1 MDLVWEQERK
11 GNMGRSPKWF
21 HMLGEIENNS
31 KFKKHLNYYI
41 LDANS
46 SVELRTK
53 VRFSRQKRY

>member
-1 MDLVWEQERK
+1 
-11 GNMGRSPKWF
+11 
-21 HMLGEIENNS
+21 MLGEIENNS

-53 VRFSRQKRY
+53 GRFSRQKRY